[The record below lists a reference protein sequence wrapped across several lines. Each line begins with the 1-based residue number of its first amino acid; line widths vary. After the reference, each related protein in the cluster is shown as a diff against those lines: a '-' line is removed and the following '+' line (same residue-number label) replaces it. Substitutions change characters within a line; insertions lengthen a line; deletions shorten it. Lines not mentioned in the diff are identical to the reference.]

1 MSSNVDTIY
10 LSAEWTAEV
19 YEEVLTCYRMLG
31 LKILENAEYIED
43 GSKIIRKYEINSIHD
58 ISEGGLMVAIS
69 ESCFNPNNNIGAKIN
84 PKLLG
89 LKNNLALFAES
100 QGCYILSTNKNQAA
114 KIKSYA
120 TKNNINVKVIGEVG
134 GDSLILEDTFKI
146 KIDALF
152 KIWNGGFPS

>member
-1 MSSNVDTIY
+1 
-10 LSAEWTAEV
+10 
-19 YEEVLTCYRMLG
+19 ML
-31 LKILENAEYIED
+31 A
-43 GSKIIRKYEINSIHD
+43 
-58 ISEGGLMVAIS
+58 
-69 ESCFNPNNNIGAKIN
+69 
-84 PKLLG
+84 
-89 LKNNLALFAES
+89 KNNLALFAES

-134 GDSLILEDTFKI
+134 GDSLILEDIFKI